1 MQEYIDDIELEDWLL
16 DYEYNESEEN
26 DFCSLILNNL
36 GMIVGATVGGGV
48 VGFVLGF
55 IRFITHAGA
64 STVLFSNIKWTAG
77 IFAGLGFLLSLLFFY
92 VLSSK
97 ENLNVSFKEIDND
110 EYEEELLGKETAKI
124 VNDENIIV
132 IDSASEAEEDNEE
145 VEINMDNNDPEE
157 KYEIS
162 YLKLWGMIHT
172 CIKRI
177 VQNHGFG
184 FNVVKGYLV
193 WFFYFVV
200 VLLMNAIFDAIG
212 LILLLTIIDFILF
225 GMVDILFNLFLAI
238 IYEFLETLLFG
249 TIEIPKNTFSELFDN
264 TEYER
269 EIISKP
275 SFGERLILSVFAV
288 VSTTC
293 IFSFF

>member
-36 GMIVGATVGGGV
+36 GMIIGATVGGGV

-97 ENLNVSFKEIDND
+97 EDLDVSFEEIYNED
-110 EYEEELLGKETAKI
+110 YEEELW
-124 VNDENIIV
+124 DEEYLDSEILV
-132 IDSASEAEEDNEE
+132 VDSATDAEEDNEE
-145 VEINMDNNDPEE
+145 IEINMDNNDPEE

-162 YLKLWGMIHT
+162 YLKFWGMIHT

-177 VQNHGFG
+177 VQDHGFG

-200 VLLMNAIFDAIG
+200 VLLLNAISDAIS

-225 GMVDILFNLFLAI
+225 GTVDILFNLFLAI
-238 IYEFLETLLFG
+238 IYKFLETLLFG
-249 TIEIPKNTFSELFDN
+249 TIEIPKDTFSILCDN

-275 SFGERLILSVFAV
+275 SFGERLILSVFAIA
-288 VSTTC
+288 STTF

>member
-36 GMIVGATVGGGV
+36 GMIIGATVGGGV

-97 ENLNVSFKEIDND
+97 EDLDVSFEEIYNED
-110 EYEEELLGKETAKI
+110 YEEELW
-124 VNDENIIV
+124 DEEYLDSEILV
-132 IDSASEAEEDNEE
+132 VDSATDAEEDNEE
-145 VEINMDNNDPEE
+145 IEINMDNNDPEE

-162 YLKLWGMIHT
+162 YLKFWGMIHT

-177 VQNHGFG
+177 VQDHGFG

-200 VLLMNAIFDAIG
+200 VLLLNAISDAIS

-238 IYEFLETLLFG
+238 IYKFLETLLFG

-275 SFGERLILSVFAV
+275 SFGERLILSVFAIA
-288 VSTTC
+288 STTF

>member
-36 GMIVGATVGGGV
+36 GMIIGATVGGGV

-97 ENLNVSFKEIDND
+97 EDLDVSFEEIYNED
-110 EYEEELLGKETAKI
+110 YEEELW
-124 VNDENIIV
+124 DEEYLDSEILV
-132 IDSASEAEEDNEE
+132 VDSATDAEEDNEE
-145 VEINMDNNDPEE
+145 IEINMDNNDPEE

-162 YLKLWGMIHT
+162 YLKFWGMIHT

-177 VQNHGFG
+177 VQDHGFG

-200 VLLMNAIFDAIG
+200 VLLLNAISDAIS

-225 GMVDILFNLFLAI
+225 GTVDILFNLFLAI
-238 IYEFLETLLFG
+238 IYKFLETLLFG
-249 TIEIPKNTFSELFDN
+249 TIEIPKDTFSILCDN

-269 EIISKP
+269 EIITKP
-275 SFGERLILSVFAV
+275 SFGERLILSVFAIA
-288 VSTTC
+288 STTF